1 MTIFYR
7 KRSSSSFTKNSA
19 SIRNNHSVNLGDQ
32 CNDDHGD
39 AGVAGDDGD
48 DGDDGDA
55 GDAGVAGDAGDDG
68 VDDDEN
74 LIRWPIVDHA
84 GHLTTVLR
92 VKEHSFKN
100 QFRCQDRWQSGE
112 IHVDNYNAVPLIS
125 DLWTF

>member
-1 MTIFYR
+1 MLTIFYR

-32 CNDDHGD
+32 CYDDHGD
-39 AGVAGDDGD
+39 AG
-48 DGDDGDA
+48 DDGDA
-55 GDAGVAGDAGDDG
+55 DNASDAGDAGDAGDDG
-68 VDDDEN
+68 DEN

-100 QFRCQDRWQSGE
+100 HQ
-112 IHVDNYNAVPLIS
+112 
-125 DLWTF
+125 

>member
-39 AGVAGDDGD
+39 AGVAGDAGD

-55 GDAGVAGDAGDDG
+55 GDDGDDG
-68 VDDDEN
+68 DGGGDGDEDGGGDEDPTLSISN
-74 LIRWPIVDHA
+74 LPRPA
-84 GHLTTVLR
+84 
-92 VKEHSFKN
+92 
-100 QFRCQDRWQSGE
+100 
-112 IHVDNYNAVPLIS
+112 AM
-125 DLWTF
+125 